1 MYEKIGDLVDRAL
14 GVPSPRRKRI
24 TVAVVV
30 VSFAVCSL
38 AGYLQGRNNMFE
50 LLGSG
55 LTPTILS
62 LVFVAFA
69 SIAKRFR
76 TIAARYRILLYTSL
90 FFLIIESL
98 IVIENGISAV

>member
-1 MYEKIGDLVDRAL
+1 MYEKIGNLVDRAL
-14 GVPSPRRKRI
+14 GVPSPRRKRA
-24 TVAVVV
+24 TVLVVV

-69 SIAKRFR
+69 TIENRFR

-90 FFLIIESL
+90 VFLITMGFVVTEK
-98 IVIENGISAV
+98 GISAV